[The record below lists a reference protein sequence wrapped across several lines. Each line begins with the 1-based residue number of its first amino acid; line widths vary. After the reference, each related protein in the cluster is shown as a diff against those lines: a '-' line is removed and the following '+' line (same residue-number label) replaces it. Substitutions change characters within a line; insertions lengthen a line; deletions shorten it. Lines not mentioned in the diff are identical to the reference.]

1 MRDPVPEA
9 ETRKSQL
16 RSGVRKVVAG
26 LRAAARSNAPS
37 LSSSPSAPAA
47 ATTDA
52 VREMSSLYALTHRTL
67 QLNLH
72 AEPGPRLAELIRE
85 IFSLEAVAI
94 FDSDLHAVYQSGPWG
109 IDPGELAQNAYH
121 FETNSD
127 DETTGLCRRVLR
139 LGSVP
144 IGSLVLRGETSPLL
158 NDAIADIVAITFD
171 RYRATANESRME
183 AEREAEQMRAAVLD
197 GLAHA
202 YKTPLTAIR
211 AAASGLEEMKPLT
224 AAQADLVSLIDE
236 QAQSLSNLTTRLLT
250 TARLAS
256 SNADGGQAF
265 SLQVASVS
273 AAALLEEAAALVAS
287 RAGDLR
293 VELKEEFTLLC
304 DARMLS
310 MLLAQYAENAAKYAD
325 PGTAITLRAERSGS
339 EAIFS
344 VHNFGPVI
352 AQADRERVFD
362 RFYRSASGTAR
373 AAGTGIGL
381 SVAKRVAL
389 AHDGSVWVASDE
401 REGTTF
407 FAAIPL
413 VPAKDR
419 ITVSTVAKQAAQ
431 QQNRSSVA

>member
-1 MRDPVPEA
+1 MREPVPETEA
-9 ETRKSQL
+9 HKSQL
-16 RSGVRKVVAG
+16 SSGVRKVVAG
-26 LRAAARSNAPS
+26 LRAAARS
-37 LSSSPSAPAA
+37 SSPSGASADAA
-47 ATTDA
+47 
-52 VREMSSLYALTHRTL
+52 REMSSLYTLTHRTL
-67 QLNLH
+67 QLDLH
-72 AEPGPRLAELIRE
+72 TEPGPRLVELICE
-85 IFSLEAVAI
+85 TFALEAVAI
-94 FDSDLHAVYQSGPWG
+94 FDSDLHATYQSGPWG

-127 DETTGLCRRVLR
+127 DEATGICRRVLR
-139 LGSVP
+139 LGSMP

-171 RYRATANESRME
+171 RYRATANESRIE

-224 AAQADLVSLIDE
+224 PAQADLVALIDE
-236 QAQSLSNLTTRLLT
+236 QAQSLSDLTTRLLT

-256 SNADGGQAF
+256 TGADGGQAF
-265 SLQVASVS
+265 SLQVATVS
-273 AAALLEEAAALVAS
+273 AATLLEEAAGLVAS

-293 VELKEEFTLLC
+293 VEQKEEFTLLC
-304 DARMLS
+304 DARMIS

-325 PGTAITLRAERSGS
+325 PGTAITLRAERSAD

-389 AHDGSVWVASDE
+389 AHGGSVWVASDE

-413 VPAKDR
+413 APTRDR
-419 ITVSTVAKQAAQ
+419 ITASTVVKQAAQ
-431 QQNRSSVA
+431 QHKRSSAA

>member
-1 MRDPVPEA
+1 MRDPAPEA
-9 ETRKSQL
+9 EARKSQL
-16 RSGVRKVVAG
+16 RKGARKVVAG
-26 LRAAARSNAPS
+26 
-37 LSSSPSAPAA
+37 PA
-47 ATTDA
+47 
-52 VREMSSLYALTHRTL
+52 REMSSLYALTHCTL
-67 QLNLH
+67 QLDLH

-94 FDSDLHAVYQSGPWG
+94 FDSDLHAVYPSGPWS

-121 FETNSD
+121 FESSSD
-127 DETTGLCRRVLR
+127 DAATGLSRRVLR

-224 AAQADLVSLIDE
+224 PAQADLVALIDE
-236 QAQSLSNLTTRLLT
+236 QAQSLSDLTTRLLS

-256 SNADGGQAF
+256 TGANGAQVF
-265 SLQVASVS
+265 SLRGAAVS
-273 AAALLEEAAALVAS
+273 AATLLEEAAALVAG

-293 VELKEEFTLLC
+293 VEQMGDFTLLC
-304 DARMLS
+304 DVRMIS

-325 PGTAITLRAERSGS
+325 PGSAITLRAERSGD

-389 AHDGSVWVASDE
+389 AHGGSVWVASDE

-413 VPAKDR
+413 TPAKDR
-419 ITVSTVAKQAAQ
+419 IAASSTAQQHNAAQ
-431 QQNRSSVA
+431 QHDRSSAA

>member
-1 MRDPVPEA
+1 MREPVPETEA
-9 ETRKSQL
+9 RKSQL

-26 LRAAARSNAPS
+26 LRAAARSNPPAGG
-37 LSSSPSAPAA
+37 SADAA
-47 ATTDA
+47 
-52 VREMSSLYALTHRTL
+52 REMSSLYALTHRTL

-72 AEPGPRLAELIRE
+72 TEPGPHLAELIRE
-85 IFSLEAVAI
+85 TFALEAVAI

-121 FETNSD
+121 FESSSD
-127 DETTGLCRRVLR
+127 DAATGISRRVLR
-139 LGSVP
+139 LGSMP

-158 NDAIADIVAITFD
+158 KDAIADIVAITFD
-171 RYRATANESRME
+171 RYRATANESRIE

-211 AAASGLEEMKPLT
+211 AAASGLEQMKPLT
-224 AAQADLVSLIDE
+224 SAQADLVALIDE
-236 QAQSLSNLTTRLLT
+236 QAQSLSDLTTRLLT

-256 SNADGGQAF
+256 VGADGERAF
-265 SLQVASVS
+265 SLQVTTVS
-273 AAALLEEAAALVAS
+273 AATLLEEAAALAAG

-293 VELKEEFTLLC
+293 VELAEEFTLLC
-304 DARMLS
+304 DVRMIS

-325 PGTAITLRAERSGS
+325 PDTTITLRAERSGD
-339 EAIFS
+339 ETIFS

-389 AHDGSVWVASDE
+389 AHGGSAWVASDE

-413 VPAKDR
+413 VPAGDR
-419 ITVSTVAKQAAQ
+419 IAASSAE
-431 QQNRSSVA
+431 QQNRSSAV